1 MDDSKLSLVFA
12 TNNPHK
18 LKEVQHA
25 LGDRFIVV
33 TLNAVGISED
43 IPEDYNTLQDNA
55 LQKVRYV
62 YNKTGQSCFADDTG
76 LEVEALNWE
85 PGVYS
90 ARYAGDAKKPE
101 ENIHKLLG
109 KLKGVENRRARFRT
123 VIALILNGEEFLF
136 EGVVWGKIID
146 HERGDDGFGYDPIFV
161 PDGFTETFAEMPLS
175 LKNQISHRGK
185 AVEELCKFLK
195 SRF

>member
-1 MDDSKLSLVFA
+1 MEDSRLSLVFA

-25 LGDRFIVV
+25 LGDRFTLV
-33 TLNAVGISED
+33 TLNAVDISDD

-62 YNKTGQSCFADDTG
+62 YSKTGQSCFADDTG

-90 ARYAGDAKKPE
+90 ARYAGDSKNPKG
-101 ENIHKLLG
+101 NILKLLG

-146 HERGDDGFGYDPIFV
+146 QERGDDGFGYDPIFV

>member
-1 MDDSKLSLVFA
+1 MDDSRLSLVFA

-25 LGDRFIVV
+25 LGDRFTLV
-33 TLNAVGISED
+33 TLNAVGISDD
-43 IPEDYNTLQDNA
+43 IPEDYDTLQDNA

-90 ARYAGDAKKPE
+90 ARYAGDAKNPK

-109 KLKGVENRRARFRT
+109 KLKGIENRRARFRT

-146 HERGDDGFGYDPIFV
+146 QERGDDGFGYDPIFV

>member
-1 MDDSKLSLVFA
+1 MDDSRLSLVFA

-25 LGDRFIVV
+25 LGDRFTLV
-33 TLNAVGISED
+33 TLNAVGISDD
-43 IPEDYNTLQDNA
+43 IPEDYDTLQDNA

-90 ARYAGDAKKPE
+90 ARYAGDAKNPQ

-146 HERGDDGFGYDPIFV
+146 QERGDDGFGYDPIFV

-185 AVEELCKFLK
+185 AVEELSKFLK

>member
-1 MDDSKLSLVFA
+1 MFA
-12 TNNPHK
+12 TNNPHT

-25 LGDRFIVV
+25 LGDRFTLV
-33 TLNAVGISED
+33 TLNAVGITDE
-43 IPEDYNTLQDNA
+43 IPEEYGTLQDNA
-55 LQKVRYV
+55 LQKARYV
-62 YNKTGQSCFADDTG
+62 YNKTGQNCFADDTG

-90 ARYAGDAKKPE
+90 ARYAGDAKKPKD
-101 ENIHKLLG
+101 NIRKLLSN
-109 KLKGVENRRARFRT
+109 LKGVENRKARFRT
-123 VIALILNGEEFLF
+123 VIALILNGEEYLF

-146 HERGDDGFGYDPIFV
+146 QERGADGFGYDPIFV

>member
-1 MDDSKLSLVFA
+1 MEDSRLSLVFA

-25 LGDRFIVV
+25 LGDRFTLV
-33 TLNAVGISED
+33 TLNAVDISDD

-62 YNKTGQSCFADDTG
+62 YSKTGQSCFADDTG

-90 ARYAGDAKKPE
+90 ARYAGDSKNPKG
-101 ENIHKLLG
+101 NIIKLLG

-146 HERGDDGFGYDPIFV
+146 QERGDDGFGYDPIFV

>member
-1 MDDSKLSLVFA
+1 MDDSRLSLVFA

-25 LGDRFIVV
+25 LGDRFKLVP
-33 TLNAVGISED
+33 LNAVGISED
-43 IPEDYNTLQDNA
+43 IPEDYDTLQDNA

-62 YNKTGQSCFADDTG
+62 YNKIGQSCFADDTG

-90 ARYAGDAKKPE
+90 ARYAGDAKNPK

-123 VIALILNGEEFLF
+123 VIALILNGEEYLF

-146 HERGDDGFGYDPIFV
+146 QERGDDGFGYDPIFV
-161 PDGFTETFAEMPLS
+161 PNGFTKTFAEMPLS

>member
-1 MDDSKLSLVFA
+1 MADSKFSLVFA

-25 LGDRFIVV
+25 LGDRFTLV
-33 TLNAVGISED
+33 TLKAVGISDD
-43 IPEDYNTLQDNA
+43 IPEDHDTLQDNA
-55 LQKVRYV
+55 LQKARYV
-62 YNKTGQSCFADDTG
+62 YSKTGQSCFADDTG

-90 ARYAGDAKKPE
+90 ARYAGNAKNSK
-101 ENIHKLLG
+101 ENIQKLLS

-123 VIALILNGEEFLF
+123 AIALILNGEEFLF
-136 EGVVWGKIID
+136 EGVVWGKVID
-146 HERGDDGFGYDPIFV
+146 QERGGDGFGYDPIFV
-161 PDGFTETFAEMPLS
+161 PDGFTETFAEMPLL

>member
-1 MDDSKLSLVFA
+1 MADSKFSLVFA

-25 LGDRFIVV
+25 LGDRFTLV
-33 TLNAVGISED
+33 TLNAVGISDD
-43 IPEDYNTLQDNA
+43 IPEDHDTLQDNA
-55 LQKVRYV
+55 LQKARYV
-62 YNKTGQSCFADDTG
+62 YSKTGQSCFADDTG

-90 ARYAGDAKKPE
+90 ARYAGNAKNSK
-101 ENIHKLLG
+101 ENIQKLLS

-123 VIALILNGEEFLF
+123 AIALILNGEEFLF

-146 HERGDDGFGYDPIFV
+146 QERGGDGFGYDPIFV
-161 PDGFTETFAEMPLS
+161 PDGFTETFAEMPLL

>member
-1 MDDSKLSLVFA
+1 MADSSFSLVFA

-25 LGDRFIVV
+25 LGDRFNLV
-33 TLNAVGISED
+33 TLNAVGITDD
-43 IPEDYNTLQDNA
+43 IPEDYDTLQDNA
-55 LQKVRYV
+55 LQKARYV
-62 YNKTGQSCFADDTG
+62 YSRTGKNCFADDTG
-76 LEVEALNWE
+76 LEVEALNWQ

-90 ARYAGDAKKPE
+90 ARYAGDAKNPK
-101 ENIHKLLG
+101 ENIRKLLG
-109 KLKGVENRRARFRT
+109 ELKGVENRRARFRT

-146 HERGDDGFGYDPIFV
+146 QERGDDGFGYDPIFI
-161 PDGFTETFAEMPLS
+161 PDGFTQTFAEMPIS

-195 SRF
+195 SKV

>member
-1 MDDSKLSLVFA
+1 MADSSFSLVFA

-25 LGDRFIVV
+25 LGDRFTLV
-33 TLNAVGISED
+33 TLNNVGITKE
-43 IPEDYNTLQDNA
+43 IPEDYDTLQDNA
-55 LQKVRYV
+55 LQKARYV
-62 YNKTGQSCFADDTG
+62 YNKTGQNCFADDTG
-76 LEVEALNWE
+76 LEVEVLNWQ

-90 ARYAGDAKKPE
+90 ARYAGDAKNPK
-101 ENIHKLLG
+101 ENIRKLLDE
-109 KLKGVENRRARFRT
+109 LKGVENRRARFRT
-123 VIALILNGEEFLF
+123 VIALILNGKEYLF

-146 HERGDDGFGYDPIFV
+146 QERGNDGFGYDPIFV
-161 PDGFTETFAEMPLS
+161 PDGFTQTFAEMPIS

-195 SRF
+195 SRY

>member
-1 MDDSKLSLVFA
+1 MADSKFSLVFA

-25 LGDRFIVV
+25 LGDRFTLV
-33 TLNAVGISED
+33 TLNAVGISDD
-43 IPEDYNTLQDNA
+43 IPEDHDTLQDNA
-55 LQKVRYV
+55 LQKARYV
-62 YNKTGQSCFADDTG
+62 YSKTGQSCFADDTG

-90 ARYAGDAKKPE
+90 ARYAGNAKNSK
-101 ENIHKLLG
+101 ENIQKLLS

-123 VIALILNGEEFLF
+123 AIALILNGEEFLF
-136 EGVVWGKIID
+136 EGVVWGKVID
-146 HERGDDGFGYDPIFV
+146 QERGGDGFGYDPIFV
-161 PDGFTETFAEMPLS
+161 PDGFTETFAEMPLL

>member
-1 MDDSKLSLVFA
+1 MFA

-25 LGDRFIVV
+25 LGDRFTLV
-33 TLNAVGISED
+33 TLNAVDISDD

-62 YNKTGQSCFADDTG
+62 YSKTGQSCFADDTG

-90 ARYAGDAKKPE
+90 ARYAGDSKNPKG
-101 ENIHKLLG
+101 NIIKLLG

-146 HERGDDGFGYDPIFV
+146 QERGDDGFGYDPIFV